1 MENIFTEF
9 CDLQA
14 LFEGEHWETADT
26 TVITKKDKDLELNK
40 YFEKR
45 MIPSD
50 LVSPTKKFE
59 KRSKDKDGAKFNTL
73 LSNEKIFTNNG
84 YYQNKDFQEACGN
97 YFDINDRYT
106 REVLCAV
113 NEEDQSKLLAS
124 LTSKLYEEII
134 GRVDEVDFGDIP
146 NSKGDITKLKN
157 YDKIVNCIDIM
168 EKLLKE
174 YHQKPDAVLIVK
186 AAVDN
191 VRRRKNLFERGYH
204 INAEMP
210 MLVYNTITLSIISSI
225 SYLIATC
232 IEFIKRP
239 GKESFAV
246 VLDSVAYTKAKDSIL
261 FSNLEKFNLAC
272 AKGQI
277 DTALDGIVK
286 TKVKKFTGLEL
297 GLGFFGS
304 GVALVVLVLGI
315 IPIMRELIYFFYY
328 SRTRVAE
335 YFDMQADMLQM
346 NAHNIKV
353 AKKEVAG
360 KDRDKVIERQMKLVD
375 LFRKISSAIE
385 VDAKTAEVQTA
396 KEVINTQ
403 KKYKV
408 NDITDE
414 IPDSAAAS
422 GSVLF

>member
-1 MENIFTEF
+1 M
-9 CDLQA
+9 
-14 LFEGEHWETADT
+14 
-26 TVITKKDKDLELNK
+26 
-40 YFEKR
+40 
-45 MIPSD
+45 
-50 LVSPTKKFE
+50 
-59 KRSKDKDGAKFNTL
+59 
-73 LSNEKIFTNNG
+73 
-84 YYQNKDFQEACGN
+84 
-97 YFDINDRYT
+97 
-106 REVLCAV
+106 
-113 NEEDQSKLLAS
+113 
-124 LTSKLYEEII
+124 
-134 GRVDEVDFGDIP
+134 
-146 NSKGDITKLKN
+146 
-157 YDKIVNCIDIM
+157 
-168 EKLLKE
+168 
-174 YHQKPDAVLIVK
+174 
-186 AAVDN
+186 
-191 VRRRKNLFERGYH
+191 
-204 INAEMP
+204 
-210 MLVYNTITLSIISSI
+210 
-225 SYLIATC
+225 
-232 IEFIKRP
+232 
-239 GKESFAV
+239 
-246 VLDSVAYTKAKDSIL
+246 
-261 FSNLEKFNLAC
+261 
-272 AKGQI
+272 
-277 DTALDGIVK
+277 
-286 TKVKKFTGLEL
+286 
-297 GLGFFGS
+297 GFFGS

>member
-14 LFEGEHWETADT
+14 LFEGEHWETADS
-26 TVITKKDKDLELNK
+26 TVIIKKDRDLELDK

-168 EKLLKE
+168 EKLIKE
-174 YHQKPDAVLIVK
+174 
-186 AAVDN
+186 
-191 VRRRKNLFERGYH
+191 
-204 INAEMP
+204 
-210 MLVYNTITLSIISSI
+210 
-225 SYLIATC
+225 
-232 IEFIKRP
+232 
-239 GKESFAV
+239 
-246 VLDSVAYTKAKDSIL
+246 
-261 FSNLEKFNLAC
+261 
-272 AKGQI
+272 
-277 DTALDGIVK
+277 
-286 TKVKKFTGLEL
+286 
-297 GLGFFGS
+297 
-304 GVALVVLVLGI
+304 
-315 IPIMRELIYFFYY
+315 
-328 SRTRVAE
+328 
-335 YFDMQADMLQM
+335 
-346 NAHNIKV
+346 
-353 AKKEVAG
+353 
-360 KDRDKVIERQMKLVD
+360 
-375 LFRKISSAIE
+375 
-385 VDAKTAEVQTA
+385 
-396 KEVINTQ
+396 
-403 KKYKV
+403 
-408 NDITDE
+408 
-414 IPDSAAAS
+414 
-422 GSVLF
+422 